1 MSKLRDILS
10 YEYSKDG
17 GSTLSKENRKS
28 VAIILI
34 AWLAYL
40 ISYIGRSDYSA
51 CILEI
56 VNETGV
62 PRATA
67 GMVSS
72 VFALCNAFGQLAS
85 GLIMKKVSPIKVIGV
100 ELFTVCIINFL
111 FPLSGSFPVMAA
123 LWGINGA
130 MQATLLCGI
139 TQIFANTL
147 KEPYLSR
154 GAILMN
160 TIGAAGGL
168 FNYVL
173 SWLMIRFLNWQTV
186 FYTVSCLLVIL
197 GVVWYTV
204 MPVLYKQLQKTHPA
218 NDTAVRKPEA
228 PALPISAVLRS
239 NGTIYVIVGAF
250 FVGALRESV
259 SLWIPSYMSET
270 FGLSS
275 SLSTI
280 VTAVVPC
287 VQVCGAFLAG
297 HVGRRTKTLHLPACT
312 SFVCSSTCLLLI
324 RLLGSQSPAATIILF
339 VINAVSMT
347 AAITFLLSLFPIR
360 YAEKG
365 SIALLVGIINFS
377 VHAGDFAASAGIG
390 WLSQAGGWQYTFA
403 ALCAAA
409 VTGAVISLLGGI
421 TCLKGAAE
429 NVQKRI

>member
-1 MSKLRDILS
+1 MSERK
-10 YEYSKDG
+10 
-17 GSTLSKENRKS
+17 NRS
-28 VAIILI
+28 AAIILI

-85 GLIMKKVSPIKVIGV
+85 GYIIKKVSPIKVIGV
-100 ELFTVCIINFL
+100 ELISVCLINFL
-111 FPLSGSFPVMAA
+111 FPMTDSFPVMAV

-173 SWLMIRFLNWQTV
+173 SWLMIRFFQWRVVFFTV
-186 FYTVSCLLVIL
+186 ATMLVIL
-197 GVVWYTV
+197 VFVWHTV
-204 MPVLYKQLQKTHPA
+204 MPKLCHQTQRTPVPA
-218 NDTAVRKPEA
+218 EKKPAEDA
-228 PALPISAVLRS
+228 IPFGKLLRS
-239 NGTIYVIVGAF
+239 HGTFYMIAGVF

-259 SLWIPSYMSET
+259 SLWIPSYINEG

-275 SLSTI
+275 SLSTVI
-280 VTAVVPC
+280 TAAVPC
-287 VQVCGAFLAG
+287 VQVCGAFLG
-297 HVGRRTKTLHLPACT
+297 GYVGRRSKTLHLPAFMA
-312 SFVCSSTCLLLI
+312 FVISTASLLLI
-324 RLLGSQSPAATIILF
+324 RLLGNASVVLTIFLF
-339 VINAVSMT
+339 VVNAVSMT
-347 AAITFLLSLFPIR
+347 AALTFLLSLFPIR
-360 YAEKG
+360 YAPKAN
-365 SIALLVGIINFS
+365 IAMLVGVANFS
-377 VHAGDFAASAGIG
+377 VHAGDFAASVGIG

-409 VTGAVISLLGGI
+409 AIGGIICLLGGI
-421 TCLKGAAE
+421 SCLKGADH
-429 NVQKRI
+429 NVQTRI